1 MLKILVI
8 TKRQYMNKDLL
19 EDRFGRFRELPLEL
33 ALKNYRVYGLCLS
46 YQSKK
51 EGRISDGLVEW
62 ESINVGPLKLP
73 GFLRFFK
80 RASQLAAKADVLWA
94 ASDSIYG
101 IIGYVIAKK
110 SRIPLVF
117 DLYDN
122 FEYFFLARLPVIKQ
136 LYRWVIKNGQ
146 AITCV
151 SRPLGRQLAR
161 HRKKDGI
168 FVIENAARTDL
179 FKPMDKKSCRDAL
192 KLPQNACLVGTAGA
206 LYKNR
211 GIHFLFEAFD
221 RLRIKYP
228 DLHLVLAGPRNV
240 RIPVH
245 DRVHDLGVLP
255 LEKVPLL
262 LNALDVSVV
271 SNRENDFGRYCFP
284 QKVREIM
291 ACDVPLIAARV
302 GSMAELFIDYPKW
315 LYTPDDAVDLA
326 RVLEHRMKNQIT
338 GYKGVLSWSEVAS
351 DLERI
356 FLELCKDS
364 TETH

>member
-19 EDRFGRFRELPLEL
+19 DDRFGRFRELPLEL
-33 ALKNYRVYGLCLS
+33 ARKNHKVYGLCLS

-51 EGRISDGLVEW
+51 EGRISDGPIEW
-62 ESINVGPLKLP
+62 ESINAGPLKLP
-73 GFLRFFK
+73 GLLRFFK
-80 RASQLAAKADVLWA
+80 RASQLTAKADIIWA
-94 ASDSIYG
+94 TSDSIYG
-101 IIGYVIAKK
+101 IIGYVLAAKY
-110 SRIPLVF
+110 RIPLVF

-122 FEYFFLARLPVIKQ
+122 FEYFLMASLPIIKQ
-136 LYRWVIKNGQ
+136 LYRWAIRKSDT
-146 AITCV
+146 ITCV
-151 SRPLGRQLAR
+151 SQPLAR
-161 HRKKDGI
+161 LVKSYGKNERVY
-168 FVIENAARTDL
+168 VIENAFRKDL
-179 FKPMDKKSCRDAL
+179 FKPMDKKTCREAL
-192 KLPQNACLVGTAGA
+192 KLPQNIRLVGTAGS
-206 LYKNR
+206 LDGTR
-211 GIHFLFEAFD
+211 GIQFLFEAFNK
-221 RLRIKYP
+221 LKTKYQ

-255 LEKVPLL
+255 LEKIPLV

-271 SNRENDFGRYCFP
+271 SNRENNFGKYCFP
-284 QKVREIM
+284 QKITEIM

-302 GSMAELFIDYPKW
+302 GSMAELFIDHPKW
-315 LYTPDDAVDLA
+315 LYKPDDADDLA
-326 RVLEHRMKNQIT
+326 RILEHRMKNQIT

-364 TETH
+364 TEKN